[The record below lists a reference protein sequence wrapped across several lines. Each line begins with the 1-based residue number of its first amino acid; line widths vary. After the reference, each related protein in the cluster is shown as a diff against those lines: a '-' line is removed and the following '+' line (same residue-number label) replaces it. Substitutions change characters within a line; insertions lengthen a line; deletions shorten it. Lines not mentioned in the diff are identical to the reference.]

1 MVHSHLVPIFASPIL
16 LFQKGA
22 PYRRGE
28 APSIASMFAHSLE
41 SVRMS
46 DAEVPIF
53 LITNFEVT
61 SADTRLLQRLNVTR
75 LDAEQILGSNDSGAR
90 ALLKTFVSRCPLRGG
105 NLFATATVLRYFYV
119 LGAMRHFALDS
130 LFFLEGDNLL
140 LRPVRELAALYGVVA
155 LRAHASH
162 SHVSLHAS
170 FISFDFVRAIASYA
184 AHFVGAQQRCP
195 FDGGGQDMALSYEA
209 ALALHVA
216 LRRRGEG
223 PARIVN
229 AVGGAVPCEMQGR
242 PWRSSIDNWCQSL
255 AKTGDTGLC
264 KVNPRMVA
272 FRNKISGAL
281 PAGDLP
287 LLYECAWPTA
297 PNGSHRVPGSIQL
310 NLKGVVNMQSPG
322 TSRLAPEMDAWARSP
337 VSSGFAC
344 KQPYAYNTPSR
355 YNKEIVFARGRA
367 FSRTLRAGAAS
378 SIADQG
384 RDLRMGWLEYFNL
397 HFQGGGCKGQMGP
410 VLAALRRSRDRNRPF
425 SCEGSFNVTAPPEI
439 RISQYEEC
447 LVTGAREQVFSG
459 LVLAER

>member
-1 MVHSHLVPIFASPIL
+1 MLAAVPAAAPAVSATARSSGMVHSHLVPIFASPIL

-344 KQPYAYNTPSR
+344 KQPYAYNTPGRYTRRSSLRAAAPSLGRCAQAPPQVSR
-355 YNKEIVFARGRA
+355 TKGVTCGWAGWSTSTFTSRAEDARDRWAQCSPRCAGRGTATGPFRARGH
-367 FSRTLRAGAAS
+367 ST
-378 SIADQG
+378 
-384 RDLRMGWLEYFNL
+384 
-397 HFQGGGCKGQMGP
+397 
-410 VLAALRRSRDRNRPF
+410 
-425 SCEGSFNVTAPPEI
+425 
-439 RISQYEEC
+439 
-447 LVTGAREQVFSG
+447 
-459 LVLAER
+459 